1 VVENL
6 SQLGFAVDWMAWHG
20 RPAALAVVV
29 LAVFLAY
36 AVWAATAGR
45 TFLKDE
51 ALGG

>member
-1 VVENL
+1 
-6 SQLGFAVDWMAWHG
+6 MAWHG
-20 RPAALAVVV
+20 RPVVLAVVV
-29 LAVFLAY
+29 LVAIAAY